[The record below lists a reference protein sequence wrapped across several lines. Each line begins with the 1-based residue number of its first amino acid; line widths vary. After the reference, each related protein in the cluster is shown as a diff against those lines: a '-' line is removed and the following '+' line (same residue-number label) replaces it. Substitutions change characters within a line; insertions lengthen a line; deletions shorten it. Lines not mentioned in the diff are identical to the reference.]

1 MLPFTT
7 MLVRL
12 SLAPLEIARAYSE
25 AFSSADS
32 IGASKLVIPK
42 VDPYQ
47 GNASAA
53 ARFIS
58 SGSCL
63 PAGQPTYQAKA
74 MSAQFH
80 DNQVATVDYQ
90 ILFTKRGNETI
101 LQSGTT
107 VVAKAMTGSGFA
119 SWKIAQFVRRP
130 LKKPADWSDEDWKE
144 FTQDFTE
151 DFTDAT
157 SPPNTDTPKRLKE
170 KYLEF
175 LQVEYQVLSTLDR
188 KGPTN
193 EIAALLEIAN
203 AIKEKK

>member
-47 GNASAA
+47 GKASAA

-63 PAGQPTYQAKA
+63 PAGQSTYQAKA

-107 VVAKAMTGSGFA
+107 VIAKAMTGSGFA

-130 LKKPADWSDEDWKE
+130 LKKPADWSDEDWR
-144 FTQDFTE
+144 DFTE
-151 DFTDAT
+151 DFTEAT
-157 SPPNTDTPKRLKE
+157 SPPNTDTPRRLKE

-175 LQVEYQVLSTLDR
+175 LQIEYQVLSTLDR